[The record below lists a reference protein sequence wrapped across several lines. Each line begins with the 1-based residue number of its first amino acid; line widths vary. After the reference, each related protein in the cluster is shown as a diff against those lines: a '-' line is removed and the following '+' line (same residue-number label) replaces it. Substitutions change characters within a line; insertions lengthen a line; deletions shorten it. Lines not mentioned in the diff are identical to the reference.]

1 MVLVALG
8 IGLAVFM
15 YETHGSWSI
24 GLIPGLM
31 GLALIIAWAIE
42 ARGKG

>member
-1 MVLVALG
+1 MVLIGLG

-15 YETHGSWSI
+15 YEMKGSWSI

-31 GLALIIAWAIE
+31 GLALLIAWVIE
-42 ARGKG
+42 MRGKG